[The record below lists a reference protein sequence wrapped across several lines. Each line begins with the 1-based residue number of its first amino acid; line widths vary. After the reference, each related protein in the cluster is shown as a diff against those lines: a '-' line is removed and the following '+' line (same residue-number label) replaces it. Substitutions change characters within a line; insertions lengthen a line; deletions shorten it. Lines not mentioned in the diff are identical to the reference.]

1 MGKIVYLFFLFQLP
15 LTAQVHIVSKTNFR
29 QAIDSNK
36 VYKGQATGFRILLAY
51 EPEKKTVDSLKL
63 KFLSGFPKLGAYV
76 SYEAPNFKLMVG
88 DFRTE
93 IEALW
98 FSRRL
103 PVEYPANIVQKCM
116 IPPPRID

>member
-1 MGKIVYLFFLFQLP
+1 MGKIVYLFFLIQLP

-63 KFLSGFPKLGAYV
+63 KFLSSFQKLSAYV

-88 DFRTE
+88 DFRAE

>member
-51 EPEKKTVDSLKL
+51 EPEKKTVDSLKI
-63 KFLSGFPKLGAYV
+63 KFLSSFPKLSAYV
-76 SYEAPNFKLMVG
+76 LYESPNFKLMVG

-98 FSRRL
+98 FSRRM
-103 PVEYPANIVQKCM
+103 PMQYPANIVQKC
-116 IPPPRID
+116 IIQLPRID